1 MTLPGP
7 SPCRDLKPEIWLK
20 PGRQHRARQLP
31 GLGMLWRVFLGTH
44 PTCYELGSDDSS
56 GSPQNLPFFGERVK
70 FWRGSSSLPPS
81 QGWKYRMPCPTF
93 SFLLEGLGLGHG
105 EALHHLVALASLLVL
120 RARLVGRPDQHPAAE
135 GVAVAPRRFLRP
147 RNSVYWSRERERR
160 RRGGVTSHISAQILP
175 GKST

>member
-1 MTLPGP
+1 
-7 SPCRDLKPEIWLK
+7 
-20 PGRQHRARQLP
+20 
-31 GLGMLWRVFLGTH
+31 MLSSSRGWECSGGCFWGTH
-44 PTCYELGSDDSS
+44 PTCYELGCDDTS
-56 GSPQNLPFFGERVK
+56 GSPQNLPFFGEQVK

-147 RNSVYWSRERERR
+147 RNSVYWGGERERR
-160 RRGGVTSHISAQILP
+160 RRRGVTSHISAQILP